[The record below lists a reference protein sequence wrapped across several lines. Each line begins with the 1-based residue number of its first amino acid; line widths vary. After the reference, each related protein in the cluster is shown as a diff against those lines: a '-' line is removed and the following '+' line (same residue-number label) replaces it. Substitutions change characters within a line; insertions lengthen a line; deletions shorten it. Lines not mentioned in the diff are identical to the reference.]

1 MATRSGQPYRYGWL
15 TALGGLVNV
24 VNPAFIAGLGAV
36 LGAWGTALALMVA
49 GWSLAVGVSAAA
61 VRPWSWYVLL
71 VSQLVGL
78 ILGALYMAF
87 VALTWA
93 DRVMVAVL
101 SLAMSAI
108 NFAYFYK
115 RRALFRA
122 NGRWRWLERSWPGL
136 IGPETLGPDVHP
148 GFTGLSPLYRAL
160 FAAAV
165 VMALAAQLLPGG

>member
-1 MATRSGQPYRYGWL
+1 MRTGQSYRYGWL
-15 TALGGLVNV
+15 TAFGGLANV
-24 VNPAFIAGLGAV
+24 VSPAFVAGLDAV

-49 GWSLAVGVSAAA
+49 GWSLAVGVAAAA

-78 ILGALYMAF
+78 IWGALYMAF

-93 DRVMVAVL
+93 DRVMVVVF
-101 SLAMSAI
+101 SLAMSGI

-122 NGRWRWLERSWPGL
+122 NG
-136 IGPETLGPDVHP
+136 P
-148 GFTGLSPLYRAL
+148 GFTGLPPLYRVL

-165 VMALAAQLLPGG
+165 VMAPVATLLPSG

>member
-1 MATRSGQPYRYGWL
+1 MAMRTGQSYRYGWL
-15 TALGGLVNV
+15 TAFGGLANV
-24 VNPAFIAGLGAV
+24 VSPAFVAGL
-36 LGAWGTALALMVA
+36 A
-49 GWSLAVGVSAAA
+49 GWSLAVGVAAAA

-78 ILGALYMAF
+78 IWGALYMAF

-93 DRVMVAVL
+93 DRVMVVVF
-101 SLAMSAI
+101 SLAMSGI

-122 NGRWRWLERSWPGL
+122 NG
-136 IGPETLGPDVHP
+136 P
-148 GFTGLSPLYRAL
+148 GFTGLPPLYRVL

-165 VMALAAQLLPGG
+165 VMAPVATLLPSG

>member
-1 MATRSGQPYRYGWL
+1 MRTGQSYRYGWL
-15 TALGGLVNV
+15 TAFGGLANV
-24 VNPAFIAGLGAV
+24 VSPAFVAGL
-36 LGAWGTALALMVA
+36 A
-49 GWSLAVGVSAAA
+49 GWSLAVGVAAAA

-78 ILGALYMAF
+78 IWGALYMAF

-93 DRVMVAVL
+93 DRVMVVVF
-101 SLAMSAI
+101 SLAMSGI

-122 NGRWRWLERSWPGL
+122 NG
-136 IGPETLGPDVHP
+136 P
-148 GFTGLSPLYRAL
+148 GFTGLPPLYRVL

-165 VMALAAQLLPGG
+165 VMAPVATLLPSG

>member
-1 MATRSGQPYRYGWL
+1 MAMRTGQSYRYGWL
-15 TALGGLVNV
+15 TAFGGLANAVS
-24 VNPAFIAGLGAV
+24 PAFVAGLDAV

-49 GWSLAVGVSAAA
+49 GWSLAVGVAAAA

-78 ILGALYMAF
+78 IWGALYMAF

-93 DRVMVAVL
+93 DRVMVVVF
-101 SLAMSAI
+101 SLAMSGI

-122 NGRWRWLERSWPGL
+122 NG
-136 IGPETLGPDVHP
+136 P
-148 GFTGLSPLYRAL
+148 GFTGLPPLYRVL

-165 VMALAAQLLPGG
+165 VMAPVATLLPSG

>member
-1 MATRSGQPYRYGWL
+1 MAKRSGQPYRYGWL
-15 TALGGLVNV
+15 TALGGLADV

-36 LGAWGTALALMVA
+36 LGAL
-49 GWSLAVGVSAAA
+49 
-61 VRPWSWYVLL
+61 
-71 VSQLVGL
+71 
-78 ILGALYMAF
+78 
-87 VALTWA
+87 
-93 DRVMVAVL
+93 VAVF

-165 VMALAAQLLPGG
+165 VIALAAQLLPGG